1 MGVVRS
7 GGGGG
12 LYVLLVGG
20 VYEVCKEV
28 LYRVFSSLTAPVWLK
43 NTTLR
48 SEKREEETT
57 HIPVTIQTKDIRF
70 YH

>member
-7 GGGGG
+7 VGGGG
-12 LYVLLVGG
+12 LKMYVLLVGG

-28 LYRVFSSLTAPVWLK
+28 LSRVFSSLTAPVWLK
-43 NTTLR
+43 NTALL

-57 HIPVTIQTKDIRF
+57 HIPVTKDIRF